1 MLFLNAKWMLRRC
14 GKNIKAISRRT
25 GISETMAQILANRGI
40 TGADDIENFINPSL
54 NKLIDPAIMKDMK
67 KGTEIIY
74 RAIEKNKSIAVY
86 GDYDVDGVVSTY
98 ILYSGLLRCG
108 ARVKYHIPDRV
119 KEGYGMNIH
128 SVEQLKSEGI
138 EVIITCDNGISALD
152 QIKRAKELGM
162 TVVVTDHHDIPFD
175 YSNEGIR
182 KFLIPS
188 ADAVID
194 PKQKGCPYPF
204 KQLCGAGVAIL

>member
-1 MLFLNAKWMLRRC
+1 MFLNAKWMLRRC
-14 GKNIKAISRRT
+14 DKNIKAISRRT

-152 QIKRAKELGM
+152 QIKGQRNLE
-162 TVVVTDHHDIPFD
+162 
-175 YSNEGIR
+175 
-182 KFLIPS
+182 
-188 ADAVID
+188 
-194 PKQKGCPYPF
+194 
-204 KQLCGAGVAIL
+204 